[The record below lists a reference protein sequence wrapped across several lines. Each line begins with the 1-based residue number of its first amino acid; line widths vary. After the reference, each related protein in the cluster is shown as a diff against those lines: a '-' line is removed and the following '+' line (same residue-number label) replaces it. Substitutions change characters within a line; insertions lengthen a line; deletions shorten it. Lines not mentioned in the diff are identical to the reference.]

1 MSAGKGSGYKECVGT
16 FSHDLMVF
24 YKCWDAFCGA
34 FSEKCDSVING
45 KAGFGEDD
53 RRVPI
58 DMIAKRC
65 TACKPKERIAYKMI
79 KEYTELKL

>member
-16 FSHDLMVF
+16 FSYDLMVL
-24 YKCWDAFCGA
+24 YKCWDTFCGS
-34 FSEKCDSVING
+34 FSEKRDSVING
-45 KAGFGEDD
+45 NAEFCEGD
-53 RRVPI
+53 RRVPV
-58 DMIAKRC
+58 DMIAKRG